1 MKIELRHRKHSSG
14 NQSLY
19 LEYYENR
26 GKRHYESLNLF
37 LVPERTEEDRRVN
50 EATLALAQ
58 KIKAERILGIER
70 PVEDDEEP
78 ELPRRVFCE
87 WMDQYLE
94 HKKVDDHVSNSHVR
108 TLTSTINILKS
119 YLAYIKR
126 PRMLLSKVDKNFYKN
141 FLIYIKDVYKNT
153 KSKDNPKPLSPKT
166 MVLVQQNMNAMFN
179 YAVKQGLM
187 HRNPFFEMA
196 KSDKLHKVS
205 SDREYLTVEE
215 LKQMADV
222 YTGSPQ
228 TKQTFMFCCF
238 TGLRHGD
245 MAALTWGN
253 MEKTDLGEVIHVPSM
268 QKTKHP
274 VIVPL
279 GIKAKEWMP
288 ERGDAISSD
297 LVFPNAPS
305 IGCADRALKHMAKRA
320 GINKVISFH
329 CSRHTFA
336 TMTLTAGSD
345 LLTTSKLL
353 GHQNVQTTTIYADVV
368 MESKVGAVNLTNGLF
383 G

>member
-19 LEYYENR
+19 LEFYENR

-78 ELPRRVFCE
+78 ELPRRVFFD

-94 HKKVDDHVSNSHVR
+94 HKKVDDHVSDSHVR
-108 TLTSTINILKS
+108 TLTSTTNILKS

-126 PRMLLSKVDKNFYKN
+126 PRLLLSKVDKNFYKN
-141 FLIYIKDVYKNT
+141 FLIYIKDMYKNT
-153 KSKDNPKPLSPKT
+153 KSKDNPKPLSAKT
-166 MVLVQQNMNAMFN
+166 MLLVQQNMNAMFN

-187 HRNPFFEMA
+187 HRNPFFEMEKA
-196 KSDKLHKVS
+196 DKFHKVA
-205 SDREYLTVEE
+205 SDREYLSVEE

-238 TGLRHGD
+238 TGLRHSD
-245 MAALTWGN
+245 MAALTGG
-253 MEKTDLGEVIHVPSM
+253 K
-268 QKTKHP
+268 
-274 VIVPL
+274 
-279 GIKAKEWMP
+279 
-288 ERGDAISSD
+288 
-297 LVFPNAPS
+297 
-305 IGCADRALKHMAKRA
+305 
-320 GINKVISFH
+320 
-329 CSRHTFA
+329 
-336 TMTLTAGSD
+336 
-345 LLTTSKLL
+345 
-353 GHQNVQTTTIYADVV
+353 QTWV
-368 MESKVGAVNLTNGLF
+368 K
-383 G
+383 

>member
-1 MKIELRHRKHSSG
+1 MKIELRHRNHSSG
-14 NQSLY
+14 NQTLY
-19 LEYYENR
+19 LEFYEGRN
-26 GKRHYESLNLF
+26 KRHYESLNLF

-70 PVEDDEEP
+70 PVEDDDEP
-78 ELPRRVFCE
+78 ELTRRVFCE
-87 WMDQYLE
+87 WMEQYLE
-94 HKKVDDHVSNSHVR
+94 HKKVDVQVWDSHVR
-108 TLTSTINILKS
+108 TLTSTINILRS
-119 YLAYIKR
+119 YLAYINCQR
-126 PRMLLSKVDKNFYKN
+126 FLLSKVDKNFYKN

-153 KSKDNPKPLSPKT
+153 KSKDNPKPLSAKT
-166 MVLVQQNMNAMFN
+166 MLLVQQNMNAMFN

-187 HRNPFFEMA
+187 HRNPFFEMEKA
-196 KSDKLHKVS
+196 DKFHKVE
-205 SDREYLTVEE
+205 SDREYLSVEE

-238 TGLRHGD
+238 TGLRHSD

-253 MEKTDLGEVIHVPSM
+253 IEKTDLGDVVHVPSM

-288 ERGDAISSD
+288 ERGEAKPSD

-305 IGCADRALKHMAKRA
+305 LSTANRALKHMAKRA

-353 GHQNVQTTTIYADVV
+353 GHKNVQTTTIYADVV
-368 MESKVGAVNLTNGLF
+368 MESKVGAVDLTNGLF

>member
-1 MKIELRHRKHSSG
+1 
-14 NQSLY
+14 
-19 LEYYENR
+19 
-26 GKRHYESLNLF
+26 
-37 LVPERTEEDRRVN
+37 
-50 EATLALAQ
+50 
-58 KIKAERILGIER
+58 
-70 PVEDDEEP
+70 
-78 ELPRRVFCE
+78 
-87 WMDQYLE
+87 
-94 HKKVDDHVSNSHVR
+94 
-108 TLTSTINILKS
+108 
-119 YLAYIKR
+119 
-126 PRMLLSKVDKNFYKN
+126 
-141 FLIYIKDVYKNT
+141 
-153 KSKDNPKPLSPKT
+153 
-166 MVLVQQNMNAMFN
+166 
-179 YAVKQGLM
+179 M
-187 HRNPFFEMA
+187 HRNPFFEMEKA
-196 KSDKLHKVS
+196 DKFHKVD

-238 TGLRHGD
+238 TGLRHSD

-253 MEKTDLGEVIHVPSM
+253 IEKTDLGDVVHVPSM

-288 ERGDAISSD
+288 ERGDAKPSD

-305 IGCADRALKHMAKRA
+305 LSTANRALKHMAKRA
-320 GINKVISFH
+320 GINKVIFFH

-353 GHQNVQTTTIYADVV
+353 GHKNVQTTTIYADVV
-368 MESKVGAVNLTNGLF
+368 MESKVGAVNQTNGFVQAISVVSGVEFSKVKVMSDVMMILSSGITCLIF
-383 G
+383 VHGLGSVGIGTVLSAIFIGTTMSIIIKIVYKITGIEINLKPGYEENK

>member
-1 MKIELRHRKHSSG
+1 
-14 NQSLY
+14 
-19 LEYYENR
+19 
-26 GKRHYESLNLF
+26 
-37 LVPERTEEDRRVN
+37 
-50 EATLALAQ
+50 
-58 KIKAERILGIER
+58 
-70 PVEDDEEP
+70 
-78 ELPRRVFCE
+78 
-87 WMDQYLE
+87 
-94 HKKVDDHVSNSHVR
+94 
-108 TLTSTINILKS
+108 
-119 YLAYIKR
+119 
-126 PRMLLSKVDKNFYKN
+126 
-141 FLIYIKDVYKNT
+141 
-153 KSKDNPKPLSPKT
+153 
-166 MVLVQQNMNAMFN
+166 MNAMFN

-187 HRNPFFEMA
+187 HRNPFFEMEKA
-196 KSDKLHKVS
+196 DKFHKVA
-205 SDREYLTVEE
+205 SDREYLSVEE

-238 TGLRHGD
+238 TGLRHSD

-253 MEKTDLGEVIHVPSM
+253 IEKTDLGEVVHVPSM

-288 ERGDAISSD
+288 ERGDAKPSD

-305 IGCADRALKHMAKRA
+305 ISTANRALKHMAKRA

-353 GHQNVQTTTIYADVV
+353 GHKNVQTTTIYADVV

>member
-1 MKIELRHRKHSSG
+1 MKIELRHRNHSSG
-14 NQSLY
+14 NQTLY
-19 LEYYENR
+19 LEFYEGRN
-26 GKRHYESLNLF
+26 KRHYESLNLF

-70 PVEDDEEP
+70 PVEDDDEP

-87 WMDQYLE
+87 WMEQYLE
-94 HKKVDDHVSNSHVR
+94 HKKVDDQVSDSHVR

-126 PRMLLSKVDKNFYKN
+126 PRLLLSKVDKNFYKN

-153 KSKDNPKPLSPKT
+153 KSKDNPKPLSAKT
-166 MVLVQQNMNAMFN
+166 MLLVQQNMNAMFN

-187 HRNPFFEMA
+187 HRNPFFEMEKA
-196 KSDKLHKVS
+196 DKFHKVE
-205 SDREYLTVEE
+205 SDREYLSVEE

-238 TGLRHGD
+238 TGLRHSD

-253 MEKTDLGEVIHVPSM
+253 IEKTDLGDVVHVSSM

-288 ERGDAISSD
+288 ERGEAKPSD

-305 IGCADRALKHMAKRA
+305 LSTANRALKHMAKRA

-329 CSRHTFA
+329 CRSH
-336 TMTLTAGSD
+336 
-345 LLTTSKLL
+345 
-353 GHQNVQTTTIYADVV
+353 NTIFY
-368 MESKVGAVNLTNGLF
+368 
-383 G
+383 